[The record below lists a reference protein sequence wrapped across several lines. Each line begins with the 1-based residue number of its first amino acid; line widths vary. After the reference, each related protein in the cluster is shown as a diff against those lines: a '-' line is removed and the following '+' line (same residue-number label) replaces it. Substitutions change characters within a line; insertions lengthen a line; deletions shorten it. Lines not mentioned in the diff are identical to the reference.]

1 MKHFISYPFWINE
14 VACWSDL
21 KSLNGPV
28 GTENRGVAV
37 FTHRDITQLIESTFI
52 RIRLQDEFFPIVV
65 CGKTRPKNDLI
76 CVFCSDQSLVLPS
89 SDRTC
94 FIALLK
100 YL

>member
-37 FTHRDITQLIESTFI
+37 FTHRDTTQLIESTFA
-52 RIRLQDEFFPIVV
+52 
-65 CGKTRPKNDLI
+65 GKTFGLRPNTKAVTESTNIHTEGSCLM
-76 CVFCSDQSLVLPS
+76 
-89 SDRTC
+89 
-94 FIALLK
+94 LLLGPGK
-100 YL
+100 KSH

>member
-37 FTHRDITQLIESTFI
+37 FTHRDITQLIESTFV
-52 RIRLQDEFFPIVV
+52 FSPNSVV
-65 CGKTRPKNDLI
+65 VIGELEVKSETKE
-76 CVFCSDQSLVLPS
+76 
-89 SDRTC
+89 
-94 FIALLK
+94 
-100 YL
+100 

>member
-37 FTHRDITQLIESTFI
+37 FTHQDITQLNESTFVRVTI
-52 RIRLQDEFFPIVV
+52 FSRL
-65 CGKTRPKNDLI
+65 KTKQN
-76 CVFCSDQSLVLPS
+76 VMKKAKYSLFHWLE
-89 SDRTC
+89 RNC
-94 FIALLK
+94 FEK
-100 YL
+100 W